1 MDKSI
6 LDLLRKGGFVLYARH
21 GQATVGVDQ
30 PYINFQDCVT
40 QRNLSEFGRRQ
51 AVYFGQLLRHLQI
64 PISSPIIV
72 SPFCRTVETAQL
84 AFPYSYIQID
94 PIGYGIYKLGGAI
107 PFAEKNNILSNVQ
120 SALEK
125 KPSQGMNQVIVAHSF
140 PEDVGLGE
148 ISNMGMVI
156 VKPHGLGNG
165 YEIIKK
171 LTLEDL
177 SLKN

>member
-30 PYINFQDCVT
+30 PYLNFQNCVT
-40 QRNLSEFGRRQ
+40 QRNLSELGRRQ

-64 PISSPIIV
+64 PISSPIVV

-94 PIGYGIYKLGGAI
+94 PIGYEIYKLGGTI
-107 PFAEKNNILSNVQ
+107 PVVEKSNILSNVQ
-120 SALEK
+120 SVLER
-125 KPSQGMNQVIVAHSF
+125 KPPQGMNQVIVAHSF

-156 VKPHGLGNG
+156 VKPNGLGNG

-177 SLKN
+177 SVVN

>member
-30 PYINFQDCVT
+30 SYLNFQDCVT

-64 PISSPIIV
+64 PISSPIVV

-84 AFPYSYIQID
+84 AFPFSYIQID
-94 PIGYGIYKLGGAI
+94 PIFYGIYKLGGAI
-107 PFAEKNNILSNVQ
+107 PFVEKRNILPNVQ
-120 SALEK
+120 SVLER
-125 KPSQGMNQVIVAHSF
+125 KPPPGMNQVIVAHSF
-140 PEDVGLGE
+140 PENVGLGE

-156 VKPHGLGNG
+156 VNPNGPGNG

-177 SLKN
+177 SHLN